1 MPQIDSTL
9 QQTSIK
15 IYTCHTPSHA
25 GIFEDYF
32 LASLPGSLVL
42 QSKVIAARESS
53 DFGTPGFL
61 QAIADKVELIKASIN
76 ENIGSFIIWSDVD
89 IVFLRDPAE
98 EISAIVAGHP
108 DTDLWFQRE
117 TSKPEKDVN
126 AGFVVMRCT
135 DKVDAFFRTVLAL
148 MRENPKLSDQDAINH
163 LLQGNCEVIWDY
175 LPGEFYARSH
185 GWPPKVRIT
194 LYHANCTMGEDAV
207 GQKVRQFGQLRKLE
221 KYGIFYKAAVKLK
234 KAGLKI
240 RKAAKRISSRLS

>member
-1 MPQIDSTL
+1 MHQINRPQ

-15 IYTCHTPSHA
+15 IFTCHTPSHA
-25 GIFEDYF
+25 GIFQDHF
-32 LASLPGSLVL
+32 VASLPGSLAL
-42 QSKVIAARESS
+42 QSTIIAARESS

-61 QAIADKVELIKASIN
+61 QAIADKVELIIASIH
-76 ENIGSFIIWSDVD
+76 ENFGSFIIWSDVD

-98 EISAIVAGHP
+98 VISAIVAAHP

-117 TSKPEKDVN
+117 TSKPENDVN

-135 DKVDAFFRTVLAL
+135 AKVDAFFRTVMAL

-163 LLQGNCEVIWDY
+163 LLQSDCEVTWNY

-185 GWPPKVRIT
+185 GWPPKGRIT

-207 GQKVRQFGQLRKLE
+207 GQKARQFGELRKLE
-221 KYGIFYKAAVKLK
+221 KYGVFYRAAVKLK
-234 KAGLKI
+234 KAGVKI
-240 RKAAKRISSRLS
+240 RRAAKRISSRFS